1 MVTRLVYVVFIL
13 PIILSITFGSIVLAD
28 VLQEP
33 GRELNM
39 WPNGSTNRPI
49 STAMS
54 IEIIGLEKQYTT
66 SNPVQ
71 IQVKVDDTSFDC
83 GDLYITIYS
92 SGKSMPIAQSGFL
105 EQCFAENGEFLP
117 LDDHFSEIIV
127 NPGQYELIV
136 KMNDQ
141 NQKSSITASE
151 KFTIK

>member
-33 GRELNM
+33 GRELSM
-39 WPNGSTNRPI
+39 WPNGSTNRTI
-49 STAMS
+49 STTS

-66 SNPVQ
+66 STPVQ

-92 SGKSMPIAQSGFL
+92 LGKSMPIAQGGFL

-117 LDDHFSEIIV
+117 IDDQFSEIIV

-136 KMNDQ
+136 KMSDQ
-141 NQKSSITASE
+141 NQKSSITASA